1 LEQVEWKQHQ
11 LVWNPEV
18 NVKNYGLTG
27 NIEELLTMHAE
38 SIARLKEEEG
48 DSSERETEGEKEE
61 EIVVTYSIIHSFL
74 PCVCL
79 LQKNSTI
86 LKN

>member
-1 LEQVEWKQHQ
+1 
-11 LVWNPEV
+11 
-18 NVKNYGLTG
+18 
-27 NIEELLTMHAE
+27 M
-38 SIARLKEEEG
+38 KEEEG

-61 EIVVTYSIIHSFL
+61 EIVVTDSIIHSFL

>member
-1 LEQVEWKQHQ
+1 
-11 LVWNPEV
+11 
-18 NVKNYGLTG
+18 
-27 NIEELLTMHAE
+27 M
-38 SIARLKEEEG
+38 KEEEG

-61 EIVVTYSIIHSFL
+61 EIVVTDSIIHSFL

-79 LQKNSTI
+79 FQKNSTL